1 MDRKNKHFETILVFV
16 VETRALESRVGITKE
31 GRKQAN
37 QKRSKGRKTCKKKKT
52 GGRAKISNES
62 VSSFGISKA
71 KNTITS
77 VVVITG
83 SSGLV
88 TRKLVTD
95 EVSSF
100 SSSDILEKLLL
111 ICLNNAT
118 PTQEAKIN

>member
-37 QKRSKGRKTCKKKKT
+37 QKRSKGRKT
-52 GGRAKISNES
+52 AKISNES
-62 VSSFGISKA
+62 ISSFGISKA

>member
-1 MDRKNKHFETILVFV
+1 MW
-16 VETRALESRVGITKE
+16 ASRRKE
-31 GRKQAN
+31 GNKQTKNEA
-37 QKRSKGRKTCKKKKT
+37 KEERHVKKKKT